1 MKKKIGCVL
10 LLLFM
15 CSGCTVIQISSY
27 EEILQEAV
35 NKNTVT
41 TNVSRVGYK
50 YYLPKGMRLLEHEES
65 NELLAHNEDV
75 YYLYVDYISYYNKIK
90 EDYEEKEDVVYSQKI
105 AHGDNFGYL
114 EIKNTLNDKYFIE
127 IMYNYAKIETYVDE
141 SCLNEAISDI
151 SYILSS
157 IDFNDSLLK
166 KMYESGDLDSKE
178 EVYKLFENKER
189 EGNFLEYIEEYD
201 KYDGS
206 ADEVEEKEIIV
217 EETTEQKSTTT
228 TKSSEPTTSETTQND
243 NGSDGE

>member
-15 CSGCTVIQISSY
+15 CSGCTVIQSSSY
-27 EEILQEAV
+27 EEILQKAV

-65 NELLAHNEDV
+65 NEFLAHNEDV

-127 IMYNYAKIETYVDE
+127 IMYNYAKIEVIVEKEDAKE
-141 SCLNEAISDI
+141 SIAYAMS
-151 SYILSS
+151 ILSS
-157 IDFNDSLLK
+157 IKYQDMVLASLMDEDVLTSNETLHNIFETAQT
-166 KMYESGDLDSKE
+166 ESG
-178 EVYKLFENKER
+178 Y
-189 EGNFLEYIEEYD
+189 LE
-201 KYDGS
+201 
-206 ADEVEEKEIIV
+206 IV
-217 EETTEQKSTTT
+217 EEYGQYE
-228 TKSSEPTTSETTQND
+228 EDNETVD
-243 NGSDGE
+243 PDFIRR